1 MLIQNNFYSDY
12 MKLSDCTDVLYAIYN
27 GWNNLNE
34 IFYDYS
40 V

>member
-1 MLIQNNFYSDY
+1 
-12 MKLSDCTDVLYAIYN
+12 MKLSDRRPTDVLYAIYN

>member
-1 MLIQNNFYSDY
+1 
-12 MKLSDCTDVLYAIYN
+12 MKLSDRTDVLYAINN

-34 IFYDYS
+34 IFDDYS